1 MKITIAELIV
11 RFMERL
17 KITCVFGMP
26 GAHILPVYDQLR
38 SSSIRTFLVKHEQGA
53 SFMSSGFYRAGGGIA
68 ACITT
73 AGPGATNLATG
84 LANAYADNLPMLAIT
99 GETSTWI
106 FGKGGLQE
114 GSGQGGSFDLSA
126 MLSGI
131 TRYHC
136 RIDRPDDL
144 ATALQQTVRILQA
157 PHSGPV
163 CLVLP
168 YDIQKMTVDDALLD
182 RIFLPPSPP
191 PPPSHPDIWAWAN
204 FIEQARAPVLIAG
217 QGCQG
222 AHTVLNELTH
232 RFNLPVATTLKGKG
246 CLPDDAPQSLGCLGI
261 TSDGRA
267 FHTLAEQ
274 ADALVFLGASFNER
288 TSHLWNN
295 ALLSGKKIAQIDH
308 DPTRLGR
315 NFTANLSLCHDVS
328 AVLDRLLARLV
339 RDNMPPKANLT
350 SPPRLIGAHFEW
362 IEQFFTQLTQRF
374 PQGTQVIDDNI
385 LLAQTHFFASP
396 RHRYFPNA
404 GISSLGHAIPAA
416 LGARLARDV
425 PTFAILGDGGFQMC
439 GMELMTAVNYRIPIN
454 VLMINNGTLG
464 LIRKNQF
471 QLYEG
476 RHIDCDF
483 INPDFALLA
492 RAFGIPH
499 YRIESTADVSRLF
512 EEADLIH
519 AINLIEI
526 PWDKNLFPGYRSDR

>member
-1 MKITIAELIV
+1 MTTAELIV

-26 GAHILPVYDQLR
+26 GAHILPVYDSLR
-38 SSSIRTFLVKHEQGA
+38 SSSIHTFLVKHEQGA
-53 SFMSSGFYRAGGGIA
+53 AFMASGFHRAGGGMA

-84 LANAYADNLPMLAIT
+84 LANAYADNLPILAIT

-114 GSGQGGSFDLSA
+114 GSGQGGSFDLTA

-136 RIDRPDDL
+136 RIDRLDMLLPAL
-144 ATALQQTVRILQA
+144 RQTAHILQA
-157 PHSGPV
+157 ARSGPV

-168 YDIQKMTVDDALLD
+168 YDIQKMTVEEDLLDDIFAPSHTTPTLPSHSDIDAL
-182 RIFLPPSPP
+182 
-191 PPPSHPDIWAWAN
+191 AV

-217 QGCQG
+217 QGCYN
-222 AHTVLNELTH
+222 AHTVLAALAH

-246 CLPDDAPQSLGCLGI
+246 CLPEDAPQSVGCLGI

-267 FHTLAEQ
+267 FRAIVEQ

-288 TSHLWNN
+288 TSHLWNK
-295 ALLSGKKIAQIDH
+295 ALLSGKKIAQINH

-315 NFTANLSLCHDVS
+315 NFTADLSLCHDVPV
-328 AVLDRLLARLV
+328 VLEHLLV
-339 RDNMPPKANLT
+339 RLIHDNMPAKASLT
-350 SPPRLIGAHFEW
+350 SPPRIVGAHFEW
-362 IEQFFTQLTQRF
+362 IEHFFTQLTQRF

-396 RHRYFPNA
+396 RHRYLPNA
-404 GISSLGHAIPAA
+404 GISSLGYAIPAA

-439 GMELMTAVNYRIPIN
+439 GMELMTAVNYRIPLN

-464 LIRKNQF
+464 LIRKNQS

-483 INPDFALLA
+483 INPDYPLLA
-492 RAFGIPH
+492 QAFGISH
-499 YRIESTADVSRLF
+499 TRIGSTDDVDRLF
-512 EEADLIH
+512 ATTDLIH

-526 PWDKNLFPGYRSDR
+526 PWDKNLFPCYRSDR